1 MVWWAYGAVVVVPAV
16 EVDDEDGA
24 EAMQVDEEDKF
35 EEQYPMEQQG
45 VLESLKLFM
54 PTPHTPHLTP
64 DTPHPTPER

>member
-1 MVWWAYGAVVVVPAV
+1 
-16 EVDDEDGA
+16 
-24 EAMQVDEEDKF
+24 MQVDEEDKF

-45 VLESLKLFM
+45 VLESLKLFV